1 MTSTL
6 EYRIDSPSVS
16 CGEGSRG
23 MTVDSAVILAAGKSS
38 QFFPPLYDKPKGLF
52 EYQGEVLIERQIR
65 QLREAGVSNIA
76 VVVGYEKE
84 RFFYLED
91 AFGVDLVVSERWA
104 DESNLSSLD
113 LVRDRFSSGA
123 FLCCADHW
131 YVESPFIDFGG
142 GDRSV
147 RMVREQADATRELVV
162 DVRADR
168 CLANMRSG
176 APSGMCMVGAAYVT
190 PEWADKFF
198 SLYDTERGY
207 IGVKGLLWEQ
217 FWGRHINEL
226 PLYGV
231 SAPEGFREFDSME
244 ELGADGVLANVSA
257 GAVGNICRLLE
268 CGPGEI
274 SEIKPLNAGLT
285 NVSFSFLCRGRRYVY
300 RHPGASSSALVD
312 RDAECVAER
321 EAMRLGIDTSVI
333 DISPEGWK
341 LSHYVPHVRD
351 FDYGNPEDIA
361 AGVAQIRAFHES
373 GASCDKFVDLLAEGD
388 RLLAL
393 AAPKKGGVAE
403 RLASKRHGL
412 GRVWHHVELDEWPK
426 VLCHNDTYAVNWI
439 VGADGLCMIDWEYAG
454 MNDPMGDL
462 ATMVVR
468 DGLSLEKG
476 DEILALYFGREP
488 SFVERRHAYGA
499 FALTA
504 WYWVC
509 WCLFKD
515 TLGEDGFF
523 MLPSWRALDCYLPM
537 ALRMY
542 EEK

>member
-1 MTSTL
+1 MKD
-6 EYRIDSPSVS
+6 IK
-16 CGEGSRG
+16 G
-23 MTVDSAVILAAGKSS
+23 AVILAAGKSS

-52 EYQGEVLIERQIR
+52 EYRGEVLIERQIR
-65 QLREAGVSNIA
+65 QLRETGVEDIA

-113 LVRDRFSSGA
+113 LVCDRLGGS

-131 YVESPFIDFGG
+131 YAENPFMGFGG

-147 RMVREQADATRELVV
+147 RMVRRQADATRELVV
-162 DVRADR
+162 DVEADGR
-168 CLANMRSG
+168 LANMRSG
-176 APSGMCMVGAAYVT
+176 APSGTCMVGAAYVS
-190 PEWADKFF
+190 PGWANKFF
-198 SLYDTERGY
+198 ELYDAERGY

-217 FWGRHINEL
+217 FWGRHADEL

-231 SAPEGFREFDSME
+231 AAPEGMREFDSME

-257 GAVGNICRLLE
+257 GAVANICRLLDCE
-268 CGPGEI
+268 PGDI

-285 NVSFSFLCRGRRYVY
+285 NVSFSFECRGGKYVY
-300 RHPGASSSALVD
+300 RHPGASSSARVD

-321 EAMRLGIDTSVI
+321 EAMRLGIDPSVI

-341 LSHYVPHVRD
+341 LSRFIPHVRD
-351 FDYGNPEDIA
+351 FDYGNPEDLA
-361 AGVAQIRAFHES
+361 AGVAQIRKFHQS
-373 GASCDKFVDLLAEGD
+373 GAVCDKVVDLLSEGD

-393 AAPKKGGVAE
+393 AAPKKGDVAE
-403 RLASKRHGL
+403 RLAGRRHAL
-412 GRVWHHVELDEWPK
+412 GRVWHHVELDEWPR

-439 VGADGLCMIDWEYAG
+439 VGEEGMCMIDWEYAG

-468 DGLSLEKG
+468 DGLSAEKG
-476 DEILALYFGREP
+476 DEILALYFGRDP
-488 SFVERRHAYGA
+488 SFEERRHACGV

-523 MLPSWRALDCYLPM
+523 MLPSWRALDRYLPM
-537 ALRMY
+537 ALEMY
-542 EEK
+542 EGR

>member
-1 MTSTL
+1 MK
-6 EYRIDSPSVS
+6 VN
-16 CGEGSRG
+16 
-23 MTVDSAVILAAGKSS
+23 SAVILAAGKSS

-52 EYQGEVLIERQIR
+52 EYRGEVLIERQIR
-65 QLREAGVSNIA
+65 QLCEAGVKDIA
-76 VVVGYEKE
+76 VVIGYEKE
-84 RFFYLED
+84 RFFYLEEV
-91 AFGVDLVVSERWA
+91 AGVDLVVSERWA

-113 LVRDRFSSGA
+113 LVRDRFSGGA

-131 YVESPFIDFGG
+131 YAENPFIGFGG
-142 GDRSV
+142 DNRSV

-162 DVRADR
+162 DIAGDGQ
-168 CLANMRSG
+168 LHNMRSG
-176 APSGMCMVGAAYVT
+176 ALSGTCMVGAAYISS
-190 PEWADKFF
+190 EWAGRFF
-198 SLYDTERGY
+198 ELYDAERGY

-217 FWGRHINEL
+217 LWGRHVDEL

-231 SAPEGFREFDSME
+231 VAPEGMREFDTME

-257 GAVGNICRLLE
+257 GAVDNICRLLE
-268 CGPGEI
+268 CEPREI

-285 NVSFSFLCRGRRYVY
+285 NVSFSFLCRGDKYVY

-321 EAMRLGIDTSVI
+321 EAMRLGIDSSVI

-341 LSHYVPHVRD
+341 LSRFVPHVRD
-351 FDYGNPEDIA
+351 FDYGNSDDLA

-373 GASCDKFVDLLAEGD
+373 GDTCDKTVDLLAEGD

-393 AAPKKGGVAE
+393 AAPKKGNIAE
-403 RLASKRHGL
+403 LLAEKRHVL

-439 VGADGLCMIDWEYAG
+439 VGEHGLCMIDWEYAG

-468 DGLSLEKG
+468 DGLSVEKG
-476 DEILALYFGREP
+476 DELLTLYFGREP
-488 SFVERRHAYGA
+488 SFEERRHACGV

-523 MLPSWRALDCYLPM
+523 MLPSWRALDRYLPM
-537 ALRMY
+537 ALGMY
-542 EEK
+542 ERSRK

>member
-1 MTSTL
+1 
-6 EYRIDSPSVS
+6 
-16 CGEGSRG
+16 

-65 QLREAGVSNIA
+65 QLREAGVRNIA

-113 LVRDRFSSGA
+113 LVRNRFSSGA

-162 DVRADR
+162 DVRANR

-176 APSGMCMVGAAYVT
+176 APSGMCMVGAAYLT

-268 CGPGEI
+268 CGPREI

-285 NVSFSFLCRGRRYVY
+285 NVSFSFLCRGKRYVY

-403 RLASKRHGL
+403 RLASKRYGL
-412 GRVWHHVELDEWPK
+412 GRVWHHFELDEWPK

-439 VGADGLCMIDWEYAG
+439 VGVDGLCMIDWEYAG

-523 MLPSWRALDCYLPM
+523 MLPSWRALDFYLPM
-537 ALRMY
+537 ALEMY

>member
-1 MTSTL
+1 
-6 EYRIDSPSVS
+6 
-16 CGEGSRG
+16 

-52 EYQGEVLIERQIR
+52 EYRDEVLIERQIR
-65 QLREAGVSNIA
+65 QLREAGVRDVA

-91 AFGVDLVVSERWA
+91 TFGVDLIVSERWA

-113 LVRDRFSSGA
+113 LVRERLSAGA

-131 YVESPFIDFGG
+131 YAESPFTGFGG
-142 GDRSV
+142 GERSV
-147 RMVREQADATRELVV
+147 RMVRKQADATRELVV
-162 DVRADR
+162 DVDSDGR
-168 CLANMRSG
+168 LANMRSG
-176 APSGMCMVGAAYVT
+176 APSGTCMVGAAYIS
-190 PEWADKFF
+190 PEWVDRFF
-198 SLYDTERGY
+198 ELYDLERGY

-217 FWGRHINEL
+217 FWGRHADEL

-231 SAPEGFREFDSME
+231 AAPEGMREFDSME
-244 ELGADGVLANVSA
+244 ELGSDGVLANVSA

-268 CGPGEI
+268 CEPGEI
-274 SEIKPLNAGLT
+274 SAIKPLNAGLT
-285 NVSFSFLCRGRRYVY
+285 NVSFSFLCRGERYVY

-312 RDAECVAER
+312 RDAECVAEHV
-321 EAMRLGIDTSVI
+321 AMRLGIDHSVI

-341 LSHYVPHVRD
+341 LSRFIPHVRD
-351 FDYGNPEDIA
+351 FDYGNPEDLVS
-361 AGVAQIRAFHES
+361 GVAQIRKFHES
-373 GASCDKFVDLLAEGD
+373 GASCGKEVDLLAEGD
-388 RLLAL
+388 GLLAL
-393 AAPKKGGVAE
+393 AAPKKGDVAE
-403 RLASKRHGL
+403 RLADKRHAL
-412 GRVWHHVELDEWPK
+412 GRVWHRVELDEWPK

-439 VGADGLCMIDWEYAG
+439 VGEEGLCMIDWEYAG

-476 DEILALYFGREP
+476 DEILALYFGHEP
-488 SFVERRHAYGA
+488 SFEERRHAYGV

-523 MLPSWRALDCYLPM
+523 MLPSWRALDRYLPL
-537 ALRMY
+537 ALEMY
-542 EEK
+542 EGERR